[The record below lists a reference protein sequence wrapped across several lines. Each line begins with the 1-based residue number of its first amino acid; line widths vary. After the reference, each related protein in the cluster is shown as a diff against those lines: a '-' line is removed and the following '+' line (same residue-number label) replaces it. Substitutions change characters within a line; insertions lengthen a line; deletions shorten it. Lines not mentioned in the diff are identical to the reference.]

1 MSKKWQEEC
10 GVFGILDTKKTNP
23 DISNLTYYGIFSLQ
37 HRGQA
42 SAGIVVNHDGQF
54 LCHKAHGLVADVFDD
69 LHLGTLTGHAAIGHV
84 RTPAPNESGY
94 DVVQPMQ
101 IKSHSGQ
108 IAISINGSILNAN
121 ELRDSLKE
129 IGAIFQTTADFEV
142 LTGIGC
148 ELVVVYKDLLRC
160 GTCFRN
166 G

>member
-1 MSKKWQEEC
+1 MSRKIQEEC
-10 GVFGILDTKKTNP
+10 GVFGIFDTKKTNP
-23 DISNLTYYGIFSLQ
+23 DISKLTYYGIFSLQ

-54 LCHKAHGLVADVFDD
+54 LGHKAHGLVADVFDD

-108 IAISINGSILNAN
+108 LAISINGSILNAD

-129 IGAIFQTTADFEV
+129 RTSTPGSK
-142 LTGIGC
+142 C
-148 ELVVVYKDLLRC
+148 Y
-160 GTCFRN
+160 
-166 G
+166 